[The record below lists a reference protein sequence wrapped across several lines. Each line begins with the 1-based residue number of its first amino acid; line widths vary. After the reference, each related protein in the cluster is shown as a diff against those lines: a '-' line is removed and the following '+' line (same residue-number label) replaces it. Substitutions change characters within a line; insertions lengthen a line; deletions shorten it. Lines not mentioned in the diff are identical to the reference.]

1 MEKNVG
7 QFVASQLQIPVGI
20 NCVIINNKRLVGDS
34 LRLLDKPVQHCTHAG
49 CQFKQLQPHSV
60 PDHLHQKEEIPPE
73 VREAEFLH
81 NISGKETCGQRIE
94 PAQSCA
100 HVCVRKATKRL
111 VDQADDSQEAAAATH
126 PTFKVC
132 FINTR
137 CLCDVRWLHSR
148 HVRKHKNGT

>member
-20 NCVIINNKRLVGDS
+20 NCAIINNKRLVGDS

-100 HVCVRKATKRL
+100 HVKGSYGKTRWTRQETVRRRL
-111 VDQADDSQEAAAATH
+111 LLHS
-126 PTFKVC
+126 PTFK
-132 FINTR
+132 
-137 CLCDVRWLHSR
+137 
-148 HVRKHKNGT
+148 